1 MVEVIAVLTRGGV
14 IVSKW
19 NDPGVMLS
27 AEYLLEIWT
36 RRCFIEKASVKN
48 FSYEFSPSVSYSYRW
63 LEHESD
69 LIFVVIVSKIERY
82 DRLDELVKL
91 LSYQFLK
98 NATGVEGYFLEI
110 VDKVLEAAESLKLV
124 SKKQMCEPKSKHSAS
139 IVSLDFSEE
148 NKHGIAE
155 KSRKI
160 AYSSSESMTV
170 NSRKQASS
178 GFWFKSFQDNLK
190 ATLKSKVYLQEQDL
204 SPLIEK
210 FRLILLSK
218 NVGQEIVKKLC
229 ETVFM
234 RLLNEEGLS
243 VMNVS
248 VVFRDSIKE
257 ALQQVLTPN
266 RSVHL
271 LREIEV
277 VRREKKTYVISLVG
291 VNGVGKSTSLS
302 KLAYWLVQH
311 KFTIMVA
318 ACDTFRSGAVEQLRT
333 HCQRLKIQLFD
344 RGYDKDPA
352 TVAHEAIKQADRQGI
367 DIVLIDTV
375 GRMQD
380 NEPLMRSLAKLIN
393 VNKPDLV
400 LFVGEALLGNE
411 ATIQL
416 KAFERRLC
424 DLSLHK
430 SSIIDGIILSKFDTI
445 DDKVG
450 SALSMV
456 YSSGIPILFVGCGQT
471 YADLRTFSIE
481 SVIDLL
487 LT

>member
-1 MVEVIAVLTRGGV
+1 
-14 IVSKW
+14 
-19 NDPGVMLS
+19 
-27 AEYLLEIWT
+27 
-36 RRCFIEKASVKN
+36 
-48 FSYEFSPSVSYSYRW
+48 
-63 LEHESD
+63 
-69 LIFVVIVSKIERY
+69 
-82 DRLDELVKL
+82 
-91 LSYQFLK
+91 
-98 NATGVEGYFLEI
+98 
-110 VDKVLEAAESLKLV
+110 
-124 SKKQMCEPKSKHSAS
+124 
-139 IVSLDFSEE
+139 
-148 NKHGIAE
+148 
-155 KSRKI
+155 
-160 AYSSSESMTV
+160 MTV

-367 DIVLIDTV
+367 DI
-375 GRMQD
+375 GA
-380 NEPLMRSLAKLIN
+380 N
-393 VNKPDLV
+393 
-400 LFVGEALLGNE
+400 
-411 ATIQL
+411 
-416 KAFERRLC
+416 
-424 DLSLHK
+424 
-430 SSIIDGIILSKFDTI
+430 
-445 DDKVG
+445 
-450 SALSMV
+450 
-456 YSSGIPILFVGCGQT
+456 
-471 YADLRTFSIE
+471 
-481 SVIDLL
+481 
-487 LT
+487 

>member
-1 MVEVIAVLTRGGV
+1 
-14 IVSKW
+14 
-19 NDPGVMLS
+19 
-27 AEYLLEIWT
+27 
-36 RRCFIEKASVKN
+36 
-48 FSYEFSPSVSYSYRW
+48 
-63 LEHESD
+63 
-69 LIFVVIVSKIERY
+69 VSKIERY

-124 SKKQMCEPKSKHSAS
+124 SRKQMCEPKSKHSAS

-367 DIVLIDTV
+367 DIVLIDTA

>member
-1 MVEVIAVLTRGGV
+1 
-14 IVSKW
+14 
-19 NDPGVMLS
+19 
-27 AEYLLEIWT
+27 
-36 RRCFIEKASVKN
+36 
-48 FSYEFSPSVSYSYRW
+48 
-63 LEHESD
+63 
-69 LIFVVIVSKIERY
+69 
-82 DRLDELVKL
+82 
-91 LSYQFLK
+91 
-98 NATGVEGYFLEI
+98 
-110 VDKVLEAAESLKLV
+110 
-124 SKKQMCEPKSKHSAS
+124 
-139 IVSLDFSEE
+139 
-148 NKHGIAE
+148 
-155 KSRKI
+155 
-160 AYSSSESMTV
+160 
-170 NSRKQASS
+170 
-178 GFWFKSFQDNLK
+178 
-190 ATLKSKVYLQEQDL
+190 
-204 SPLIEK
+204 
-210 FRLILLSK
+210 
-218 NVGQEIVKKLC
+218 
-229 ETVFM
+229 
-234 RLLNEEGLS
+234 
-243 VMNVS
+243 MNVS

-367 DIVLIDTV
+367 DIVLIDTA